1 MNRKGRLTIVGIQR
15 DEDGAESRIE
25 SAAPAE
31 YGFRGG
37 SHYILYEES
46 SDSPGET
53 TQNIIKLKDNIL
65 ELTRKGA
72 VSTRMLFEP
81 GREHTTLYATAFG
94 SLPLG
99 VVTDA
104 LKSSVSEYDFQI
116 RAEYSLT
123 SRGRPVSRCNI
134 FIKFEFQA

>member
-1 MNRKGRLTIVGIQR
+1 MNRKGQLTIIGIQR
-15 DEDGAESRIE
+15 DEDDAENRIE
-25 SAAPAE
+25 SAVPAE
-31 YGFRGG
+31 YGFRSG

-53 TQNIIKLKDNIL
+53 TQNIIKLKDSTL

-72 VSTRMLFEP
+72 VSARMIFEP
-81 GREHTTLYATAFG
+81 GREHTMLYATAFG

-99 VVTDA
+99 IATDT
-104 LKSSVSEYDFQI
+104 LKSAFSEEDFQI

-123 SRGRPVSRCNI
+123 SQGRSVSRCSI
-134 FIKFEFQA
+134 FIKFKFQA

>member
-25 SAAPAE
+25 SAVPAE

-53 TQNIIKLKDNIL
+53 IQSIIKLKGNTL

-81 GREHTTLYATAFG
+81 GREHTTLYAAAFG

-104 LKSSVSEYDFQI
+104 LKSSFSEYDFQI

-123 SRGRPVSRCNI
+123 SQGRPVSRCSI